1 MDDDF
6 ERYED
11 DYLKRLA
18 DGESTSTKSYELHKE
33 CINAVRKTASETEL
47 DSWDYA
53 VLEMIRRE
61 DLSGPLKFGT
71 MRTYEVFLK
80 LYCQGLIERLDR
92 KPTFDELERI
102 HAFLDSAAYKQYE
115 KRLRRILT
123 NDVKSRLDIIREI
136 TGAKD
141 VFDLFDVTNHGTEIL
156 KVKRAE
162 IISLYGKMSKQY
174 ANDRTNF
181 YENASS
187 YEWALPMMFVM
198 GFTGSVMVSM
208 MASSGAKYAGLGY
221 GFNAYG
227 DMGMLGGNDFDVSG
241 FDFGG
246 F

>member
-33 CINAVRKTASETEL
+33 CINAVRKTASEIEL

-61 DLSGPLKFGT
+61 DLSVPLKFGT
-71 MRTYEVFLK
+71 MRTYDAFLK

-115 KRLRRILT
+115 KRLKRILT

-136 TGAKD
+136 TSAKD

-162 IISLYGKMSKQY
+162 IISLVSSVF
-174 ANDRTNF
+174 RTF
-181 YENASS
+181 FILLY
-187 YEWALPMMFVM
+187 PCGTKDTVFV
-198 GFTGSVMVSM
+198 
-208 MASSGAKYAGLGY
+208 
-221 GFNAYG
+221 
-227 DMGMLGGNDFDVSG
+227 
-241 FDFGG
+241 
-246 F
+246 